1 MMDNYLCAYEE
12 CDGQADSETST
23 KIILWP
29 QVADHVLDNS
39 PISLALFLVAQIPLT
54 KQRVQRLLY
63 FGFRFGGVSRRFGG
77 FGGLKGLLR
86 ARRRPLTVDI
96 FSV

>member
-39 PISLALFLVAQIPLT
+39 PISLALFLV
-54 KQRVQRLLY
+54 
-63 FGFRFGGVSRRFGG
+63 GD
-77 FGGLKGLLR
+77 GLLG
-86 ARRRPLTVDI
+86 
-96 FSV
+96 